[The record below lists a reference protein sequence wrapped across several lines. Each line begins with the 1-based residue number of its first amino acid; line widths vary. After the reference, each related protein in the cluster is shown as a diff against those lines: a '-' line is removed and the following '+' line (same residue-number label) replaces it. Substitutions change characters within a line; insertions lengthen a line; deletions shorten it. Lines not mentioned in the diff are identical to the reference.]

1 MINAGYMVCE
11 PQVLDYIEGD
21 DTVFEKEPLETL
33 AKEGQLMAYLHNGFW
48 KCMDTM
54 RDKEQLEALW
64 QTGRA
69 DWKVW

>member
-1 MINAGYMVCE
+1 MVCE

>member
-1 MINAGYMVCE
+1 MRDIWFASL
-11 PQVLDYIEGD
+11 QVLDYIEGD
-21 DTVFEKEPLETL
+21 DTVFEKGPLETL